1 MQKFAGLK
9 EAMLAVK
16 AEMIVAEEQRMK
28 ERNVDDWLVEGCEY
42 VLSKVKLTLEND
54 NTRFNGVA
62 VKKANWYIRS
72 AVGVVF
78 VHCRDRAKAQRLI
91 DIVFGKGK
99 YTIQSGGMY
108 I

>member
-1 MQKFAGLK
+1 MKKFAGLK

-16 AEMIVAEEQRMK
+16 AEMTVAEEQRMK
-28 ERNVDDWLVEGCEY
+28 ERTVDEWLAEGGEY
-42 VLSKVKLTLEND
+42 VLSKVKMTLEND
-54 NTRFNGVA
+54 KTRFEGVA

-78 VHCRDRAKAQRLI
+78 IHCRDRSKAQGLL
-91 DIVFGKGK
+91 DAVFGKGK